1 MSYKPPFEITEEISS
16 LCIEIAEMVGRLS
29 TNASMQS
36 DPVLHRE
43 LRIKTIHSSLAIEQ
57 NTLTEDQ
64 VTAIIEGKRVLGPE
78 NEIREVENAQRA
90 YASMPQWNPENLDD
104 LLAAHKTMMDGL
116 RSDAGMFRSKNAG
129 VYEGNRL
136 LHAGTPA
143 NYVPEVMADLFEWVS
158 QTTMHPLLVSCI
170 FHYEFEFVHPFSDG
184 NGRTGRLWHTLML
197 SRWRD
202 VFMWLPVESMI
213 RERQAGYY
221 GALNEANAVGSST
234 LFVTFMLRVIRDAV
248 IPYGVT
254 QKKKDL
260 VRTKI
265 LEYIK
270 AYPNSTIPEVASQ
283 VGASKRTVERV
294 IADLKRTGVIRRL
307 GSARSGS
314 WEILDNGSEP
324 FPPPVADSRD

>member
-1 MSYKPPFEITEEISS
+1 
-16 LCIEIAEMVGRLS
+16 
-29 TNASMQS
+29 
-36 DPVLHRE
+36 
-43 LRIKTIHSSLAIEQ
+43 
-57 NTLTEDQ
+57 
-64 VTAIIEGKRVLGPE
+64 
-78 NEIREVENAQRA
+78 
-90 YASMPQWNPENLDD
+90 
-104 LLAAHKTMMDGL
+104 
-116 RSDAGMFRSKNAG
+116 
-129 VYEGNRL
+129 
-136 LHAGTPA
+136 
-143 NYVPEVMADLFEWVS
+143 
-158 QTTMHPLLVSCI
+158 
-170 FHYEFEFVHPFSDG
+170 
-184 NGRTGRLWHTLML
+184 
-197 SRWRD
+197 
-202 VFMWLPVESMI
+202 MWLPVESMI

-270 AYPNSTIPEVASQ
+270 AYPNSTMPEVASQ